1 MRRLLSGSVHAY
13 RVSPPPACYMRFTRC
28 CGELRWHLQP
38 HVVSLFHFLHRIL
51 LLQDVKTYF
60 CSPLCR
66 YAMPTPTPI
75 LRSASPPLSLTSLPV
90 LSATSLQQ
98 DVCRRLILGYNRWYL
113 FFIPFSTHSVPFLP
127 NVMSILLTFA
137 EILCGGRVIFLFIP
151 EGLRNYFSEFGKVD
165 ACTIVRD
172 ADGKSRGFAFLT
184 FEDPA
189 SVNAVM
195 VREHFLD
202 GKAVRV
208 ACPLERHRTLLT
220 KTTRFPHR
228 STLSARSHAR
238 STSETRDISS
248 GAWPRR
254 PRRILCVSSFPNSER
269 SSTPPLWSTAKPA
282 GRRDSALLPLRITAT
297 TLSLLAS
304 WDSFSMTNRYARV
317 LCDVLVDLRSSF
329 FPPLLRL
336 KSRRPNHAANAISNE
351 VMQAHKTAVSTP
363 VKLRQVLLRRWAPV
377 CHL

>member
-1 MRRLLSGSVHAY
+1 
-13 RVSPPPACYMRFTRC
+13 
-28 CGELRWHLQP
+28 
-38 HVVSLFHFLHRIL
+38 
-51 LLQDVKTYF
+51 
-60 CSPLCR
+60 
-66 YAMPTPTPI
+66 
-75 LRSASPPLSLTSLPV
+75 
-90 LSATSLQQ
+90 
-98 DVCRRLILGYNRWYL
+98 
-113 FFIPFSTHSVPFLP
+113 
-127 NVMSILLTFA
+127 
-137 EILCGGRVIFLFIP
+137 
-151 EGLRNYFSEFGKVD
+151 
-165 ACTIVRD
+165 
-172 ADGKSRGFAFLT
+172 
-184 FEDPA
+184 
-189 SVNAVM
+189 M

-228 STLSARSHAR
+228 STLSARFHAR

-269 SSTPPLWSTAKPA
+269 SSTPPLWSTAKPG

-297 TLSLLAS
+297 TLSLLAN

-351 VMQAHKTAVSTP
+351 VMQGHKTAVSTT
-363 VKLRQVLLRRWAPV
+363 VKLRQVLLRRWAPA